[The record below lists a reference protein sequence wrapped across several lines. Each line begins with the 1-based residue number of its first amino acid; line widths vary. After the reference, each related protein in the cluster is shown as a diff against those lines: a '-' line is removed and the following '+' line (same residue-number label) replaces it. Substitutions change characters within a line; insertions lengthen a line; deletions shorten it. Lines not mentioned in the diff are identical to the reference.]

1 MLFASAA
8 SVSRDAIFDGRI
20 IRSATL
26 MQSGK
31 QKDAAANSDGHV
43 QGDTAQQKNRHL
55 LSPRFRSHAITNFSR
70 NGPFQKEHSLGLFVL
85 AAPHSAVRR
94 ETR

>member
-1 MLFASAA
+1 LRSNYSRNRPRSAACSRMLFASAA

-55 LSPRFRSHAITNFSR
+55 LSPVPFSYDYQLFPKRSVPKGTQR
-70 NGPFQKEHSLGLFVL
+70 
-85 AAPHSAVRR
+85 
-94 ETR
+94 